1 MSTNPAFNYVQSV
14 FTLNM
19 FANLVSDKKAPDEQ
33 LQLELSSMLD
43 TILGNPDVQNL
54 MGQWQVVWGPVVG
67 SYGSDAKNP
76 EKAIVSNALYV
87 AYNAVNN
94 QYVVA
99 TSATNPI
106 SKYGWVIED
115 FDVRTMVPWADMLTP
130 VEVPADA
137 PRISNG
143 SYLGLTHLLSLQSA
157 PVSNVGVGMQ
167 TIMEWLKS
175 TFSTSTKQ
183 TQLVVTGHSLG
194 GAMSSVLGLYIA
206 ETSHNWNPTNSV
218 MVSSMPTAGAS
229 PGNKAFSDHHSNVMG
244 MRTIRFWNRLDPVPH
259 GWQPDLV
266 ELVPFLYY
274 PFLKPGALFQGLVAL
289 VLEQSLQGTKPYPE
303 GGFYTQLM
311 PQVQPLSGQINI
323 VSAAN
328 PSAASVLQF
337 LVDIGVEELFIIL
350 KVPKMVAALI
360 VDAINLLLKDFASE
374 ETIDQL
380 MDKLQAYL
388 AKLPANKEWIEKL
401 WMVLQSIIAEVE
413 NVFLFLIQLV
423 FQHVTSYA
431 YLMGTSAMHPL
442 SQSIINSMV
451 SSNKLDAG
459 YTNIID
465 KQNNPQLVVQQMTP
479 VIGSALLSLLTPEFL
494 AKKGWDIL

>member
-1 MSTNPAFNYVQSV
+1 MNQQPVFNYVQTV

-19 FANLVSDKKAPDEQ
+19 FANLVSDKKAPDAQ
-33 LQLELSSMLD
+33 LQQELSTMLD
-43 TILGNPDVQNL
+43 TLFGNADVQNL
-54 MGQWQVVWGPVVG
+54 IGEWQVVWGPVVG
-67 SYGSDAKNP
+67 SYGSDAKKP
-76 EKAIVSNALYV
+76 DKAIVSNALYV
-87 AYNAVNN
+87 AYNAADN

-106 SKYGWVIED
+106 SKYGWFVED

-130 VEVPADA
+130 IEVPANA

-143 SYLGLTHLLSLQSA
+143 SYLGLSHLLSLQSA
-157 PVSNVGVGMQ
+157 PVSNVGIGMQ

-206 ETSHNWNPTNSV
+206 ETSPGWNPTNSV
-218 MVSSMPTAGAS
+218 IVSSMPTAGAT
-229 PGNKAFSDHHSNVMG
+229 PGNKAFSDHHSKVMG

-289 VLEQSLQGTKPYPE
+289 VVEQSLQGTKPYPE

-311 PQVQPLSGQINI
+311 PQVQPLPGQINI

-337 LVDIGVEELFIIL
+337 LVDIGLEELFIII
-350 KVPKMVAALI
+350 KVPKMLAALI
-360 VDAINLLLKDFASE
+360 VDGVNLLLKEFASE
-374 ETIDQL
+374 ETIDQF
-380 MDKLQAYL
+380 MDKLR
-388 AKLPANKEWIEKL
+388 AKLALLPASKEWIDKL
-401 WMVLQSIIAEVE
+401 FLVLESIIAEVE

-431 YLMGTSAMHPL
+431 YLIGTSAMHPL

-451 SSNKLDAG
+451 SNKKLDPD

-479 VIGSALLSLLTPEFL
+479 VIGSALLSLLTPAFL

>member
-1 MSTNPAFNYVQSV
+1 MMNQKPVFNFVQSV

-19 FANLVSDKKAPDEQ
+19 FANLVSDKKAPDAQ
-33 LQLELSSMLD
+33 LQAELSSMLN
-43 TILGNPDVQNL
+43 TILSNPDVQRL
-54 MGQWQVVWGPVVG
+54 MGTWQVVWGPVVG
-67 SYGSDAKNP
+67 SYGSDAANP
-76 EKAIVSNALYV
+76 DKAIVSNALYV
-87 AYNAVNN
+87 AYNAADN

-106 SKYGWVIED
+106 SKYGWFVED

-143 SYLGLTHLLSLQSA
+143 SYLGLNHLLSMQSA
-157 PVSNVGVGMQ
+157 AVGQQLQ
-167 TIMEWLKS
+167 TLMEWLKS
-175 TFSTSTKQ
+175 TFSASTLQ

-206 ETSHNWNPTNSV
+206 ETGHEWNPTSSV
-218 MVSSMPTAGAS
+218 IVSAMPTAGAS
-229 PGNKAFSDHHSNVMG
+229 PGNKAFSDHHNKVMG
-244 MRTIRFWNRLDPVPH
+244 TRTIRFWNKLDPVPH

-274 PFLKPGALFQGLVAL
+274 PFLKPGALFQGLVGL
-289 VLEQSLQGTKPYPE
+289 VLEQSYQGTRPYPE

-311 PQVQPLSGQINI
+311 PQVSPLPGQINI

-337 LVDIGVEELFIIL
+337 LIDMGAEELFIIL
-350 KVPKMVAALI
+350 KVPKMIAALI
-360 VDAINLLLKDFASE
+360 VDGINLLLKEFVGE
-374 ETIDQL
+374 ETIDQF
-380 MDKLQAYL
+380 MDKLR
-388 AKLPANKEWIEKL
+388 AKLAMLPASKEWIEKL
-401 WMVLQSIIAEVE
+401 FVVLESIIAEVE

-423 FQHVTSYA
+423 YQHVTSYA

-451 SSNKLDAG
+451 SDSKLDKS

-479 VIGSALLSLLTPEFL
+479 MIGSALLSLLTPEFL